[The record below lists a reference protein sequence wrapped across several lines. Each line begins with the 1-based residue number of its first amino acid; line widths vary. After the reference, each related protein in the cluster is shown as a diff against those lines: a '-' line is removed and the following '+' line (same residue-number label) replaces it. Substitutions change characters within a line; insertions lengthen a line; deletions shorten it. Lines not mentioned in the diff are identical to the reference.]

1 MDIFEE
7 SEQVTDP
14 EVTRK
19 KFEQEV
25 RKFRAVEQ
33 QYRTKGILIQ
43 NIQFPKIQF
52 AFCSTKL
59 QPNIIGYSVLL
70 DFTNYDTEPPSIKFV
85 NPFTNGKLKRE
96 EIPFA
101 FLQFKSP
108 FQHQDLIQGGGT
120 MDIFFCIPGVR
131 EYHQHPAHSGDSWLL
146 YRGKGE
152 GTLLFILDQL
162 YLHSLSTIRGFLLQ
176 PITKMQLHQ
185 EFIVPQI
192 NIQITQ

>member
-1 MDIFEE
+1 VEIFEK

-14 EVTRK
+14 EVTRE

-25 RKFRAVEQ
+25 RKFRAVEEH
-33 QYRTKGILIQ
+33 YRTKGILLQ
-43 NIQFPKIQF
+43 EIQFPKIQL

-59 QPNIIGYSVLL
+59 QPNIIGYSVML

-85 NPFTNGKLKRE
+85 NPFTKELLKRE

-101 FLQFKSP
+101 FLQFKNP

-120 MDIFFCIPGVR
+120 MDLFLCIPGVR

-162 YLHSLSTIRGFLLQ
+162 YQHSLSTIRGFLLQ

-185 EFIVPQI
+185 EFVVPQI
-192 NIQITQ
+192 NFQITQ